1 MAEFNCYIC
10 KNSIKTGEKF
20 TFTKSGAVHFAC
32 FIGEKSKG
40 IRKEEFDKLRALTIL
55 MDSELQHLLNILS
68 IKDIPADIQEK
79 IRIKYKNIEKEVN
92 ETTQL
97 INSL

>member
-10 KNSIKTGEKF
+10 KNAIKTGEKF
-20 TFTKSGAVHFAC
+20 TFTKKGAVHFSC
-32 FIGEKSKG
+32 FVSERNREIK
-40 IRKEEFDKLRALTIL
+40 KEDFDKLRALTIL

-68 IKDIPADIQEK
+68 IKDVPTDIQEK

-92 ETTQL
+92 ETTQMIL
-97 INSL
+97 SL

>member
-20 TFTKSGAVHFAC
+20 TFTKSGAVHFTC
-32 FIGEKSKG
+32 FISEKSQEIKS
-40 IRKEEFDKLRALTIL
+40 EDFDKLRALSIL

-68 IKDIPADIQEK
+68 IRDVPSDIQEK
-79 IRIKYKNIEKEVN
+79 IRVKYKNIEKEVN
-92 ETTQL
+92 ETTQMIL
-97 INSL
+97 SL

>member
-10 KNSIKTGEKF
+10 KNSVKTGEKF
-20 TFTKSGAVHFAC
+20 TFTKSGAVHFSC
-32 FIGEKSKG
+32 FIAEKNKSIK
-40 IRKEEFDKLRALTIL
+40 KEDIDKLRALTIL
-55 MDSELQHLLNILS
+55 MDSELQHLINILN
-68 IKDIPADIQEK
+68 IKDIPADIEEK
-79 IRIKYKNIEKEVN
+79 IRVKYKNIEKELN